1 VEDEQPAP
9 AVVRGSDVMEAV
21 MWTGHVI
28 GGNGPAAAPFSL
40 VLRISTCRSGRYG
53 SRKKR
58 PWSGRRSHG
67 QLGSTP
73 GVDANDP
80 AWITGVFGFGHGLR
94 FGGDDFVA
102 IPSSPSLEPGTITV
116 ESWFRRAGSPGPYA
130 YLLSKGG
137 QDCEAASYGLYSS
150 ANGGLAFYVYDGTA
164 WTRSPEAQATV
175 WDGRWHHAAATFDG
189 RKVRLFVDG
198 TEVGSGTPAGNG
210 IGYDLPEGDGSIGA
224 YRASCSLLF
233 EGDLDGVRIWS
244 RALPVADIWAQA
256 RQVLAFL
263 RS

>member
-1 VEDEQPAP
+1 MAVPARSP
-9 AVVRGSDVMEAV
+9 RAMRTVFIAVIVCLALPGAASASGWSSPLAGYWPLNEGWGQVVRD
-21 MWTGHVI
+21 
-28 GGNGPAAAPFSL
+28 
-40 VLRISTCRSGRYG
+40 
-53 SRKKR
+53 
-58 PWSGRRSHG
+58 WSGHGSHG

-80 AWITGVFGFGHGLR
+80 AWIRGVFGFGHGLR

-137 QDCEAASYGLYSS
+137 EDCEAASYGLYSS

-164 WTRSPEAQATV
+164 WTRSPEAQPTV
-175 WDGRWHHAAATFDG
+175 WDGRWHHAAGTFDG
-189 RKVRLFVDG
+189 GKVRLFVDG

-263 RS
+263 RR